1 MSAKLLKKLAKK
13 SAKNGAKKGYKA
25 SGKHAVKEDMRSG
38 RSAMPYGLI
47 PAAMAATRYDSPYDT
62 SNVIGGNAEDRLL
75 ARLENGSPASISA
88 PRSDALQAMTMKM
101 REAQKSL
108 EGSPA
113 GLLFPDGLTSYLETV
128 NSRMENPNAQTRI
141 FGLLDFL

>member
-13 SAKNGAKKGYKA
+13 SAKNAAKKGYKSA
-25 SGKHAVKEDMRSG
+25 GKYAVKEDMRSG
-38 RSAMPYGLI
+38 QSAMPYGLI
-47 PAAMAATRYDSPYDT
+47 PAAMAAPHYESPYDT

-101 REAQKSL
+101 RRLSSLWRVAQPAYCSL
-108 EGSPA
+108 TA
-113 GLLFPDGLTSYLETV
+113 
-128 NSRMENPNAQTRI
+128 
-141 FGLLDFL
+141 